1 MNARVALAIAG
12 FFVLAGV
19 AVQAELIDQI
29 AATVDT
35 EVILYSDLVSEVT
48 PVLQEIQAQ
57 SPTREAFDREREKV
71 VREALD
77 TAIERKILY
86 REAQLAGIEV
96 KDKDVEERLNK
107 IIEGYDSVE
116 EFRRALEEAGENM
129 GDFRETLRKQIMAIT
144 FGTIKRKDFEK
155 DVVISD
161 AEVRQYYQDHESE
174 FSRPERMK
182 VRRIFLG
189 AGSDPA
195 ERAKVKARLEALAEE
210 ARLGA
215 DFGELAKK
223 YSEGPD
229 AAESGLMGWVAK
241 GDLVP
246 ELESVVFALSEGGLS
261 EVVETQWG
269 FNLLRVDQKEGAGTA
284 SFEEARTDIEPMLRA
299 QYADEHYKKWMG
311 ELRKRSRVRVYL

>member
-1 MNARVALAIAG
+1 MNTRVTRAAIG
-12 FFVLAGV
+12 LFILAGV
-19 AVQAELIDQI
+19 AVQADIVDQI

-35 EVILYSDLVSEVT
+35 EVILYSDLISEVS
-48 PVLQEIQAQ
+48 PVLQDIQAK
-57 SPTREAFDREREKV
+57 SPTREVFDREREKV

-77 TAIERKILY
+77 TAVERKILY
-86 REAQLAGIEV
+86 REAFLAGIEV
-96 KDKDVEERLNK
+96 KDKEIEERLNK
-107 IIEGYDSVE
+107 IIEGYNSVE

-129 GDFRETLRKQIMAIT
+129 SDFRENLRKQIMAIT

-161 AEVRQYYQDHESE
+161 AEVRQYYQDHEGE

-182 VRRIFLG
+182 VRRIFLA
-189 AGSDPA
+189 AGSDSA

-210 ARLGA
+210 AKLGA

-229 AAESGLMGWVAK
+229 AAQNGLMGWIAK
-241 GDLVP
+241 GTLVP
-246 ELESVVFALSEGGLS
+246 ELESAVFALAEGGLS

-269 FNLLRVDQKEGAGTA
+269 FNLLRVDQKEDAGTA

-299 QYADEHYKKWMG
+299 RYADEHYKKWMG
-311 ELRKRSRVRVYL
+311 ELRKRSRVRMFL